1 MMPEQELMTEVII
14 KAIEDYKCTTKNKG
28 KSIQNIVELDRK
40 DAEYFLFTDKLDKFV
55 DKWQLDLDADY
66 VRELARK
73 FKGRRHEPKR

>member
-14 KAIEDYKCTTKNKG
+14 KAIEDYKCTTKNKS

-40 DAEYFLFTDKLDKFV
+40 DAKGFLFSERLEDFIDV
-55 DKWQLDLDADY
+55 WQLDLDPDY
-66 VRELARK
+66 VRKLARK